1 MGDRSNLNAEE
12 LLDLGEVNW
21 VREDIP
27 ATVIETPTHVIEE
40 VEYED
45 DSDVDDTLWDFM
57 EASNVDDTLWDL
69 MEFID

>member
-27 ATVIETPTHVIEE
+27 ATVIETPKRVIEE